1 MGDVE
6 IDRYALES
14 AKMTLDQA
22 LLNYRAKA
30 EDAWRRDTG
39 IGDPCGRTLLRVM
52 VENAVGAALMRVTA
66 EDEDAIVVSAQLLD
80 ILDSFTELDV
90 SLSAD
95 WDRDYVADLA

>member
-14 AKMTLDQA
+14 AKATLDQA
-22 LLNYRAKA
+22 LLAYRMKA

-52 VENAVGAALMRVTA
+52 TENAVGAALMRVTA
-66 EDEDAIVVSAQLLD
+66 EDEDAVAVSAELLD
-80 ILDSFTELDV
+80 ILGSFTELDV
-90 SLSAD
+90 SLSD
-95 WDRDYVADLA
+95 GWDRDYVADLA